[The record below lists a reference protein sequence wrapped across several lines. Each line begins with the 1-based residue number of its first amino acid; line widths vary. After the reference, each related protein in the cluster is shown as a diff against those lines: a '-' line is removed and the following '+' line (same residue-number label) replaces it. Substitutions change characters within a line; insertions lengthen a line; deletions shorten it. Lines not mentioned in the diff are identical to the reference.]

1 MYLLFSQLDLTCTH
15 ALMRVVVLTI
25 IIKWIYPLMIFCS
38 YPLWNWKIWK
48 RETCKLWMWTILA
61 LDFET
66 GSRIVAFA
74 FAFLGLCSC
83 VVSESIWHTHTHI
96 QHISTAAFCSGT
108 RANPMRDFQ
117 MFKSSAAVHM
127 PNCRCPESI
136 HRRIMSLTKTGQE
149 KKQVPNEGRQ
159 CSAWGEDCTVKGGD
173 KCI

>member
-96 QHISTAAFCSGT
+96 QHISTVYPPIYCRILQWHKSKPDARLPNVQIFGRRAHAKLSLPGVDTSTHHEPHQDRT
-108 RANPMRDFQ
+108 RE
-117 MFKSSAAVHM
+117 KTSS
-127 PNCRCPESI
+127 
-136 HRRIMSLTKTGQE
+136 
-149 KKQVPNEGRQ
+149 
-159 CSAWGEDCTVKGGD
+159 
-173 KCI
+173 